1 MSLSQ
6 MPKLEHLC
14 VQEYAVLAF
23 KSIDLIDLRN
33 GSLLKRKKIDIDK
46 KLMFFFFFLDFQT
59 ITKLGFNSNQQFSLN
74 LFFSCCRVITP
85 FRLQNACSHSLPANF
100 TSFIKLML
108 QIILLCVY
116 VRHCLHRFQRNFV
129 K

>member
-1 MSLSQ
+1 

-46 KLMFFFFFLDFQT
+46 KLMFFFFF
-59 ITKLGFNSNQQFSLN
+59 
-74 LFFSCCRVITP
+74 
-85 FRLQNACSHSLPANF
+85 
-100 TSFIKLML
+100 
-108 QIILLCVY
+108 
-116 VRHCLHRFQRNFV
+116 
-129 K
+129 